1 MLQEEE
7 VRDGESIPLVREI
20 EVPSM
25 SRTRPLHLAV
35 HETSASTSEGVWSPH
50 YRRLT
55 LGLILLTIGPGIEAL
70 AAATILPKI
79 VADLGGL
86 SLYGWSFSAFLLATI
101 FGLILAGD
109 AADRRGPA
117 LPFMLGVA
125 LFVLGLI
132 LAGTA
137 SSMLMFVLSRGV
149 QGLGAGI
156 LDSVAYVCLG
166 RGYPEQVKP
175 RMIAVFA
182 SCFVVPGLIGPAF
195 AGIVVA
201 LAGWRWVFLGLV
213 PLVPLAAVLLLS
225 AVKELT
231 PATISGSWD
240 PRRLFAAV
248 GLVIGAGMTLSGL
261 QVPSV
266 PLALALTLPGLL
278 VGTLSLHRLLPPGTL
293 KAQAGMPAA
302 IAIMGLLNL
311 AYYGAE
317 AFLPL
322 TLVAIRGQ
330 SPLIAGFTLT
340 AATLTWAA
348 GSWVQ
353 AQLAPGPGPGQ
364 ESRHWW
370 QRWGSWVQARLAP
383 RQSRRLLVT
392 AGLLLIA
399 LGLAGIACVLMPG
412 MPVVVAAVAWGVGG
426 LGMGLAYSTISL
438 VVLETAP
445 PGQEGSA
452 TASMELASV
461 LGSAL
466 GTGLGGV
473 IIGVTSAAGSVAGTG
488 IAVVDLFV
496 LAVTGLAI
504 LTAVRLPGRPQ
515 PTASLT

>member
-1 MLQEEE
+1 
-7 VRDGESIPLVREI
+7 
-20 EVPSM
+20 M

-35 HETSASTSEGVWSPH
+35 HEKSASTSEGVWSPR

-55 LGLILLTIGPGIEAL
+55 LGLILLTIGPGLQTL
-70 AAATILPKI
+70 AAATILPKV

-86 SLYGWSFSAFLLATI
+86 SLYGWSFSAFMLATI
-101 FGLILAGD
+101 FGLILTGD
-109 AADRRGPA
+109 AADRKGPA
-117 LPFMLGVA
+117 LPFLLGVA

-132 LAGTA
+132 LAGAA

-156 LDSVAYVCLG
+156 LDSVALVCLG
-166 RGYPEQVKP
+166 RGYPAQVQP
-175 RMIAVFA
+175 RMIAIFA

-195 AGIVVA
+195 AALVVT

-213 PLVPLAAVLLLS
+213 PLVPLAAVLLLP
-225 AVKELT
+225 AVNKLT
-231 PATISGSWD
+231 PATSSGAWIPVPRTGS

-248 GLVIGAGMTLSGL
+248 GVVIGAGMTLSGL

-266 PLALALTLPGLL
+266 PLAVALTLPGLL
-278 VGTLSLHRLLPPGTL
+278 VGTLSLQRILPPGTL
-293 KAQAGMPAA
+293 SAQAGLPAA
-302 IAIMGLLNL
+302 IALMGLLNL

-322 TLVAIRGQ
+322 TLIAIRGQ
-330 SPLIAGFTLT
+330 STLVAGFTLT

-348 GSWVQ
+348 GAWVQAQLARRPGPAQESRHWWERWGSWVQ
-353 AQLAPGPGPGQ
+353 AQLA
-364 ESRHWW
+364 
-370 QRWGSWVQARLAP
+370 SW
-383 RQSRRLLVT
+383 QSRRLLVR
-392 AGLLLIA
+392 AGLLLIT
-399 LGLAGIACVLMPG
+399 LGLAGIASVLIPG
-412 MPVVVAAVAWGVGG
+412 IPAVVAVVAWGVGG

-445 PGQEGSA
+445 AGQEGVA
-452 TASMELASV
+452 TASMELAAV

-488 IAVVDLFV
+488 IAVVDLCV

-515 PTASLT
+515 HAASLT